1 MLMDTLSKKNED
13 DTANIKK
20 KDTKKLKIKK
30 ETKNPLKNPKW
41 SWEAKCIFLRRKAG
55 GHGDVFC

>member
-30 ETKNPLKNPKW
+30 ETKNPLKNPK
-41 SWEAKCIFLRRKAG
+41 
-55 GHGDVFC
+55 